1 MALAGLSFILKRTAG
16 MRITFASDSMKSFY
30 TNLSFSTSPKGVGCV
45 NGLQTCGLVFTIDF
59 GSLIFLSKPAIHIP
73 TTGSNGHCGTQF
85 MMLFTLSRTK
95 KTAFMLLII
104 PVRKNQYQRLFLL
117 IFLR

>member
-16 MRITFASDSMKSFY
+16 MKITFASDSMKNFD
-30 TNLSFSTSPKGVGCV
+30 TTLSFSRSPKGVGCV
-45 NGLQTCGLVFTIDF
+45 NGLQTCGLVFTVDF
-59 GSLIFLSKPAIHIP
+59 GSLIFLSKPANHIP

-85 MMLFTLSRTK
+85 MMLFSLSRIK
-95 KTAFMLLII
+95 NTAFMLSII
-104 PVRKNQYQRLFLL
+104 PVRKNQYHRLLLL